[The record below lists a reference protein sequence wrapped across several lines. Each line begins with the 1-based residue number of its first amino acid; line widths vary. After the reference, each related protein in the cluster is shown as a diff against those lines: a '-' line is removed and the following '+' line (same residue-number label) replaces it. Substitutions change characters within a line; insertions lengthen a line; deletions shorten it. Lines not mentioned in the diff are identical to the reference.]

1 MTSDLQ
7 DPFASPP
14 DQPHV
19 VVVGS
24 CNTDL
29 VVSVT
34 RIPEPGETVLGGELQ
49 TVGGGKGANQA
60 VAAARMEAHV
70 TFVGRV
76 GSDTFGQNARAAL
89 HAEGID
95 TTYLLDTPNVA
106 SGVAL
111 IAVREET
118 GENAIVVAPGANGF
132 VTEAGIETARPAFDQ
147 ANAVIVS
154 LEIPLEA
161 ASRAIELGYERR
173 IPVILNPAPAQTL
186 PADLLA
192 KVALLTPN
200 ETEAA
205 ILCKADP
212 ADTPEALAHK
222 LLALGVGAAVLTLG
236 AAGALLVTPDGI
248 ETVPG
253 FPVRAVDT
261 VGAGD
266 CFTATLA
273 TEWARGKSLREA
285 VTLANAAAALAVT
298 RAGAQ
303 TAMPTRAEVQDFLKT
318 GKGN

>member
-7 DPFASPP
+7 DPFALNFPEP
-14 DQPHV
+14 NAPRV

-34 RIPEPGETVLGGELQ
+34 RIPEPGETVLGGELR

-60 VAAARMEAHV
+60 VASARMGAHV

-76 GSDTFGQNARAAL
+76 GTDTFGQNARTAL
-89 HAEGID
+89 QAEGID
-95 TTYLLDTPNVA
+95 TTYLRDTSNVA

-132 VTEAGIETARPAFDQ
+132 VTAADVENARSAFDQ

-154 LEIPLEA
+154 LEVPLEA
-161 ASRAIELGYERR
+161 AYRAVEMGHERR
-173 IPVILNPAPAQTL
+173 IPVVLNPAPAQVL
-186 PADLLA
+186 PPDLLA

-205 ILCKADP
+205 LICKAAP
-212 ADTPEALAHK
+212 TDTPEGLAQK

-236 AAGALLVTPDGI
+236 AAGALVVTPDGV

-273 TEWARGKSLREA
+273 GEWARGKSLREA
-285 VTLANAAAALAVT
+285 VTVANAAAAIAVT
-298 RAGAQ
+298 RTGAQ
-303 TAMPTRAEVQDFLKT
+303 TAMPTRADVERFL
-318 GKGN
+318 GH